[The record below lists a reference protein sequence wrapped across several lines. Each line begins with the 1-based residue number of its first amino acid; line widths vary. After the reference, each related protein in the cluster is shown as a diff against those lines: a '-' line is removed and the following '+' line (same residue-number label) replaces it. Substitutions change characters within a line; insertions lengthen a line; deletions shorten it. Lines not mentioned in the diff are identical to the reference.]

1 MGAEG
6 VDELEQIGALLAA
19 QGYGSDRIEID
30 PSVVRGLGYYTGPVF
45 EAELTFE
52 IFDDKGRKR
61 QFGSV
66 AGGGR
71 YDDLVKRFTGQAVP
85 ATGVSIAVCRSIGD
99 ASLCGSL
106 LVMRAI
112 RSTAESVR
120 LAAATRPRVRWVSAR
135 DTSNPDMSASILR
148 SAR

>member
-1 MGAEG
+1 MGAAGIVAYMPSALSTLESDEYRLTIEEG
-6 VDELEQIGALLAA
+6 SIGIELE
-19 QGYGSDRIEID
+19 DIEMYRQTGKR
-30 PSVVRGLGYYTGPVF
+30 VR
-45 EAELTFE
+45 
-52 IFDDKGRKR
+52 
-61 QFGSV
+61 
-66 AGGGR
+66 
-71 YDDLVKRFTGQAVP
+71 VKRLVPGGQAEMAGTVSVGDVLLS